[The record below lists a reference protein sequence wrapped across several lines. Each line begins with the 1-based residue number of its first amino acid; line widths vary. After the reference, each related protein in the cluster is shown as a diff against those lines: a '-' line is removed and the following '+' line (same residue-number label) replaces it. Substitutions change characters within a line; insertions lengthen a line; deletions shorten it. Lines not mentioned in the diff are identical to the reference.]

1 MENKGKEYMM
11 DNLENDLRKLYK
23 KRSIQNAICITALA
37 VIIVLLGILMMTIG
51 NTNYSLKEVF
61 EYLFSSE
68 TKGAAYTIKTL
79 RLPRLIVG
87 GLAGFA
93 FGISGFTFQNLLRN
107 PLASPDIIGVTAGSS
122 AAAVFCILI
131 LGISGA
137 AASFFAVVAGLFVTA
152 MIFLLSGRGHAFGSR
167 MILIG
172 IGMHAVLNALI
183 SWMLL
188 VGSEYD
194 VATALRWLRG
204 SLNPVQMSDV
214 PVITIVTIICSM
226 LLLVCNRNL
235 RMMQLGDD
243 YATTLGVPI
252 NAVRA
257 CCMVCALILSATATA
272 ATGPIASV
280 AFLSGPI
287 AQKCTRNGKNAMA
300 VAGLIGTILVYAGEL
315 VSKNLFETKYPVG
328 VITGLLG
335 APYLLILL
343 LNLNRKG
350 EKI

>member
-1 MENKGKEYMM
+1 MTTVS
-11 DNLENDLRKLYK
+11 LEKKLRKIYIKQKNRTILC
-23 KRSIQNAICITALA
+23 IAIMLA
-37 VIIVLLGILMMTIG
+37 IVVILGIFMMTLG
-51 NTNYSLKEVF
+51 NTYYSLSEVIG
-61 EYLFSSE
+61 YLFSEE
-68 TKGAAYTIKTL
+68 TKGGAYTIKTL
-79 RLPRLIVG
+79 RLPKLIVG

-93 FGISGFTFQNLLRN
+93 FGISGYTFQNLLRN

-131 LGISGA
+131 LGISGPL
-137 AASFFAVVAGLFVTA
+137 ASFFAVAAGLLITGA
-152 MIFLLSGRGHAFGSR
+152 ILLLSGRGKSFNSR

-172 IGMHAVLNALI
+172 IGFQAILNALI

-204 SLNPVQMSDV
+204 SLNSVQLSDIPV
-214 PVITIVTIICSM
+214 TLTVTVVASG
-226 LLLVCNRNL
+226 LLFLCNRYL
-235 RMMQLGDD
+235 RMMQLGDE
-243 YATTLGVPI
+243 YAKALGVPLT
-252 NAVRA
+252 ATRV
-257 CCMVCALILSATATA
+257 CCMICALVLSATATA

-287 AQKCTRNGKNAMA
+287 AQRIAPNSSGTMA
-300 VAGLIGTILVYAGEL
+300 LSGLVGVILVYASEL
-315 VSKNLFETKYPVG
+315 ASKNLFATSYPVG

-335 APYLLILL
+335 APYLLFLL

>member
-1 MENKGKEYMM
+1 MTNF
-11 DNLENDLRKLYK
+11 LEKDLRKIY
-23 KRSIQNAICITALA
+23 RRHSIQNAVCISVL
-37 VIIVLLGILMMTIG
+37 VIFIIFLGVLMMTIG
-51 NTNYSLKEVF
+51 NTNYSVKEVF
-61 EYLFSSE
+61 AYLIGPE

-79 RLPRLIVG
+79 RLPKLIVG
-87 GLAGFA
+87 GFAGFA
-93 FGISGFTFQNLLRN
+93 FGIAGFTFQSLLRN

-122 AAAVFCILI
+122 TAAVFCILM
-131 LGISGA
+131 LGLSGA
-137 AASFFAVVAGLFVTA
+137 VVSFFAVIAGLTVTA
-152 MIFLLSGRGHAFGSR
+152 MIFLLSGKGHSFGNK

-172 IGMHAVLNALI
+172 IGMQAVLNALI

-204 SLNPVQMSDV
+204 SLNMVQMSDV
-214 PVITIVTIICSM
+214 PVIALVTIICAG
-226 LLLVCNRNL
+226 LLLICNRNL
-235 RMMQLGDD
+235 RMMQLGDE
-243 YATTLGVPI
+243 YATTLGVPLT
-252 NAVRA
+252 AVRI
-257 CCMVCALILSATATA
+257 CCIVCALILTAVATA

-287 AQKCTRNGKNAMA
+287 AKKCTNNGKDAML
-300 VAGLIGTILVYAGEL
+300 VAGLVGTILVFASEL

-335 APYLLILL
+335 APYLLLL
-343 LNLNRKG
+343 LINLNRKG

>member
-1 MENKGKEYMM
+1 MM
-11 DNLENDLRKLYK
+11 NSLENDLRKIYK
-23 KRSIQNAICITALA
+23 KQDMLNAACIVVIVSIIC
-37 VIIVLLGILMMTIG
+37 VLGVLMMTLG
-51 NTNYSLKEVF
+51 NTNYSLREVIT
-61 EYLFSSE
+61 YLFSDE
-68 TKGAAYTIKTL
+68 TKGSAYTIKTL

-87 GLAGFA
+87 GFAGFA
-93 FGISGFTFQNLLRN
+93 FGISGFTFQSLLKN

-131 LGISGA
+131 LGISGIV
-137 AASFFAVVAGLFVTA
+137 ASFFSVVAGLFVTLV
-152 MIFLLSGRGHAFGSR
+152 IFLLSGKGKAFGSR

-172 IGMHAVLNALI
+172 IGMQAALNALI

-194 VATALRWLRG
+194 VGSALRWLRG
-204 SLNPVQMSDV
+204 SLNLVSMKDV
-214 PVITIVTIICSM
+214 PVITVVTMICSG
-226 LLLVCNRNL
+226 LLLFCNRNL
-235 RMMQLGDD
+235 RMMLLGDE
-243 YATTLGVPI
+243 YATSLGVPLF
-252 NAVRA
+252 AVRV
-257 CCMVCALILSATATA
+257 CSIVCALILSAAATA
-272 ATGPIASV
+272 VTGPIASV

-287 AQKCTRNGKNAMA
+287 AVKCTRNGKNAMA
-300 VAGLIGTILVYAGEL
+300 VAGLVGTILVYGAEL

-328 VITGLLG
+328 VVTGLLG

>member
-1 MENKGKEYMM
+1 MTSY
-11 DNLENDLRKLYK
+11 LEKDLKKIYK
-23 KRSIQNAICITALA
+23 RQSMRDAMCIAVLLAL
-37 VIIVLLGILMMTIG
+37 IVLLGILMMTIG
-51 NTNYSLKEVF
+51 NTNYSLKEVVKH
-61 EYLFSSE
+61 LFSQE

-79 RLPRLIVG
+79 RLPKLVVG
-87 GLAGFA
+87 GFAGFA
-93 FGISGFTFQNLLRN
+93 FGISGYTFQNLLRN

-137 AASFFAVVAGLFVTA
+137 MASFLAVAAGLAVT
-152 MIFLLSGRGHAFGSR
+152 MLIFLLSGKGKNFGSK

-172 IGMHAVLNALI
+172 IGMQAVLNALI

-204 SLNPVQMSDV
+204 SLNMVQLSDI
-214 PVITIVTIICSM
+214 PVISVVTVICCAC
-226 LLLVCNRNL
+226 LFICNRYL
-235 RMMQLGDD
+235 RMMQLGDEF
-243 YATTLGVPI
+243 ATTLGVPLSW
-252 NAVRA
+252 VRVM
-257 CCMVCALILSATATA
+257 CIVCALVLSATATA

-300 VAGLIGTILVYAGEL
+300 VAGLTGTILVYASEIAG
-315 VSKNLFETKYPVG
+315 KNLFEAKYPVG

-335 APYLLILL
+335 APYLLLLL
-343 LNLNRKG
+343 LNINKKG